1 MLVIISHYGFKNANR
16 KLYIIQSSWIIV
28 FREFIRVFT
37 VKPSVCWSLELNY
50 INIWTV
56 ILSWMFSFVQD
67 FKWEMLRIRM
77 AKKSARKLV
86 FFYNKHKYWS
96 KPSMLQHLQLKLNF
110 MLHIDPISGKRS
122 DITERNEKRQTHI
135 PRRRS
140 VWLQQWHRH
149 HKISSK
155 HWSRRL
161 SSFTGNPRRT
171 EKAKRESTCLADMRK
186 RGDSK
191 RRGMRKCLYKGA
203 GKYGYEHCVCN
214 RDMWCMSRM
223 TS

>member
-1 MLVIISHYGFKNANR
+1 MIS
-16 KLYIIQSSWIIV
+16 
-28 FREFIRVFT
+28 
-37 VKPSVCWSLELNY
+37 
-50 INIWTV
+50 TV

-67 FKWEMLRIRM
+67 FNWERLRIHM

-96 KPSMLQHLQLKLNF
+96 KPSMLQPLQLKLHF
-110 MLHIDPISGKRS
+110 MLHIDPISGNRS
-122 DITERNEKRQTHI
+122 DITERNEQRQTHI
-135 PRRRS
+135 RARRS

-171 EKAKRESTCLADMRK
+171 ERERERERESICSADTRRKEVTVKRE
-186 RGDSK
+186 
-191 RRGMRKCLYKGA
+191 MRKCLYKRA
-203 GKYGYEHCVCN
+203 GKYGYGHCVCN
-214 RDMWCMSRM
+214 REMSRM